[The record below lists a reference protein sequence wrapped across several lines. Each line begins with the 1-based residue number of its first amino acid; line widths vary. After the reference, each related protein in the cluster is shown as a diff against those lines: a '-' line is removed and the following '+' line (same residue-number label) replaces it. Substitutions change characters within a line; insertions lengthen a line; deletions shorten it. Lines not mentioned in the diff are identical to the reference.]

1 MSSSGLTGRPSIP
14 ETSVTEPR
22 GRGVLDA
29 PPEPVIGLAEE
40 RQLRVEERPFTV
52 EEALAAKEAF
62 ITSATV
68 FVQAV
73 VTIDGKTVANGK
85 PGPMT
90 DRLRE
95 IYVDFARA
103 TAV

>member
-1 MSSSGLTGRPSIP
+1 MHTADARKQG
-14 ETSVTEPR
+14 ET
-22 GRGVLDA
+22 
-29 PPEPVIGLAEE
+29 
-40 RQLRVEERPFTV
+40 EERPFSIA
-52 EEALAAKEAF
+52 EALAAKEAF

-73 VTIDGKTVANGK
+73 VSIDGKAVANGK

-95 IYVDFARA
+95 IYVDFAKA

>member
-1 MSSSGLTGRPSIP
+1 
-14 ETSVTEPR
+14 
-22 GRGVLDA
+22 
-29 PPEPVIGLAEE
+29 
-40 RQLRVEERPFTV
+40 
-52 EEALAAKEAF
+52 LAAKEAF
-62 ITSATV
+62 ITSASL

-95 IYVDFARA
+95 IYIDFARA
-103 TAV
+103 TAQ